1 MPVHLVLLAADAL
14 TPGPDGAQLEPLAR
28 LGHAG
33 YAVAVI
39 LPAGAGGTAGED
51 ASGPPALQ
59 ALAAATDG
67 QVGAFIHRAAHA
79 DGLADALAEVGRRWH
94 IDPGQVTCVAAT
106 PADLEAI
113 AHRGSQAVA
122 LATHFPGDTPLPPG
136 CRLHADLGALVDALL
151 DPESPE

>member
-1 MPVHLVLLAADAL
+1 MTARLVLLAADAL
-14 TPGPDGAQLEPLAR
+14 TPDSTGAQLEPLAR

-39 LPAGAGGTAGED
+39 LPAGAGGADD
-51 ASGPPALQ
+51 ASGPQALQ
-59 ALAAATDG
+59 SLAAATDG

-79 DGLADALAEVGRRWH
+79 HGLADALAEVGRRWR

-106 PADLEAI
+106 PADLAAI
-113 AHRGSQAVA
+113 ARHGSQAVA
-122 LATHFPGDTPLPPG
+122 LATHLSGDVPLPPG

-151 DPESPE
+151 DPEAPA

>member
-1 MPVHLVLLAADAL
+1 MPARLVLLAADAL

-39 LPAGAGGTAGED
+39 LPAGEEVSD
-51 ASGPPALQ
+51 PPALQ

-79 DGLADALAEVGRRWH
+79 DGLADALAEVGRRWRV
-94 IDPGQVTCVAAT
+94 DPGQVTCVAAT
-106 PADLEAI
+106 PADLSTI
-113 AHRGSQAVA
+113 ARHGSQAVA
-122 LATHFPGDTPLPPG
+122 LATHLPEDAPLPPG